1 MTTKLTTK
9 QQAQAIK
16 DLWSSTMTTEDLM
29 DALLEAYTEG
39 KESYIDELY
48 FDLIEM
54 N

>member
-1 MTTKLTTK
+1 MTTQLTTE

-16 DLWSSTMTTEDLM
+16 DLWSSTMTIADLT
-29 DALLEAYTEG
+29 DALLEAYTDG
-39 KESYIDELY
+39 RESFIDELY